1 MFWYVVEVVGQPARY
16 AGPDPDAAV
25 SALASSGVEGGEEGF
40 VVAEQGGVYSPAES
54 GRVEGL
60 AIAAR
65 AEFDAC
71 AAQWAAESAAREC
84 IPS

>member
-1 MFWYVVEVVGQPARY
+1 MFWYMVEVVGQPPRY

-25 SALASSGVEGGEEGF
+25 SALASIDVEGCEEGF
-40 VVAEQGGVYSPAES
+40 AVAEQGGVYSPAES

-65 AEFDAC
+65 AEYDAH
-71 AAQWAAESAAREC
+71 AAQWAAASAEREC